1 MAVEASAFA
10 DLEPL
15 REQVRGSV
23 LEPGD
28 PGYDDARGIWNGM
41 IDRRPDGIVRCTG
54 VADVLTTVDFARA
67 EGGTLAV
74 RGGGHSIPGR
84 SLTDEGLV
92 LDLSPMRGV
101 RVDPASRTAFVQ
113 PGARWGDFDHE
124 AQAFGLATTGGVDSR
139 TGVAGLTL
147 GGGIGWLARS
157 CGLSADN
164 LLAADVVTAD
174 GELVRADRDEN
185 PNLLWGLRG
194 GGGGLGVVTS
204 FEFQL
209 HEVGPEVLV
218 AQAYHPFDDAAD
230 LFRFYRD
237 YMADAPDEVGCYA
250 FVLHVPPAAPF
261 PEEWWGRT
269 AAALVACHAGEAGR
283 GRRELAPIEE
293 FGDPILA
300 FVDAMPYAALQ
311 QSFDAGYPDGERY
324 YGKSA
329 FIEGL
334 TDDLIESL
342 VSVADPLA
350 GPMTA
355 VFVESMGGAVGRVD
369 PEATAFPHRDAPF
382 NLSVTCGWSDPAK
395 DDEIVS
401 WAREFYRAIQPHS
414 TGGVYTNYLDVD
426 DDDRIE
432 DAYGK
437 NFQRLVRLKEEWDP
451 EGLFAAADR

>member
-1 MAVEASAFA
+1 MATEPFAGFAVE
-10 DLEPL
+10 PL
-15 REQVRGSV
+15 DERMRGSV
-23 LEPGD
+23 LEPAD
-28 PGYDDARGIWNGM
+28 DGYEEARAIWNGM
-41 IDRRPDGIVRCTG
+41 IDCRPAGIARCTG
-54 VADVLTTVDFARA
+54 VADVMAAVDFAR
-67 EGGTLAV
+67 EKRMPLAV

-84 SLTDEGLV
+84 CLTEEGLV
-92 LDLSPMRGV
+92 VDLSPMGSV
-101 RVDPASRTAFVQ
+101 RIDPTTRTATVE

-164 LLAADVVTAD
+164 LLGADVVTAE
-174 GELVRADRDEN
+174 GRLVRASEDEN
-185 PNLLWGLRG
+185 PDLLWGLRG

-218 AQAYHPFDDAAD
+218 AQAYHPFEDAAD

-237 YMADAPDEVGCYA
+237 FMAEASDEVGCYA
-250 FVLHVPPAAPF
+250 FILRVPPAAPF
-261 PEEWWGRT
+261 PEEWQGRM
-269 AAALVACHAGEAGR
+269 AAALIACHAGEPER
-283 GRRELAPIEE
+283 SRRELAPLEK

-300 FVDAMPYAALQ
+300 FADTMPYTALQ
-311 QSFDAGYPDGERY
+311 QSFDAGYPAGERY

-334 TDDLIESL
+334 PDDLIETL
-342 VSVADPLA
+342 VSVTDPLV
-350 GPMTA
+350 GPFTA
-355 VFVESMGGAVGRVD
+355 VFIESMGGAVGRVE
-369 PEATAFPHRDAPF
+369 PGATAFPHRDAPF

-395 DDEIVS
+395 DERVVA
-401 WAREFYRAIQPHS
+401 WAREFYGAIEPHS

-426 DDDRIE
+426 DDDRIQS
-432 DAYGK
+432 AYGQ
-437 NFQRLVRLKEEWDP
+437 NFERLVRLKEEWDP
-451 EGLFAAADR
+451 EGLFGNPTG